1 MQHLMPAIN
10 KTLQTKLKRLVSFLL
25 QVHKEFDAISDEIEN
40 ANLKT
45 AIQALAVE
53 SCQYAKEINN
63 ELQHFSISLSADYTD
78 QLWRENEI
86 SATDDQQSLVN
97 GGEIAVIFKN
107 CEYKF
112 NKLYQEALG
121 EFIPDKNLEE
131 IMTYQLYAT
140 QFAFKKIKLLNRIRF
155 NNQ

>member
-53 SCQYAKEINN
+53 TCQYAKEISN
-63 ELQHFSISLSADYTD
+63 ELQQFSIPLSADYAD
-78 QLWRENEI
+78 QIWKENEI
-86 SATDDQQSLVN
+86 SESDDQQSLAK
-97 GGEIAVIFKN
+97 GGEIAAIFKN

-112 NKLYQEALG
+112 NKLYKEALG
-121 EFIPDKNLEE
+121 EFIPDKNLED

-155 NNQ
+155 NHQ